1 MRDAGQFADFPIFD
15 PTYYLRE
22 YDDLLDT
29 YGAAGQDAAKQHWLN
44 HGINEGRRGSLF
56 FDPTYYLNQNKDVA
70 QAVGSTNHAG
80 AIRHWLNSG
89 LPEGRRGSE
98 EFDPSYYLQ
107 ANPDVANAYGHKNF
121 EEGIRHFLLLGESEG
136 RLGRSQ
142 VHTSRQHL
150 ALQSEDPASIKKLI
164 LFFVPG
170 HEFISGGIL
179 SIFSLYRL
187 SKSMEAIHGSRVL
200 MCYFPGEAGADYK
213 YRKFKNEAIIYPYEM
228 IIDTCSNASE
238 ILLHIPCYAFSQI
251 ISRLG
256 MHFFVDLQQRCS
268 VRVNILNQG
277 MIPDIP
283 RLMLLKEVV
292 PNLTCTSAHSSYCTS
307 KQRQDWG
314 VPLHHLP
321 AWFYPDDA
329 PSRPFETKRDLMI
342 VSPDQCPS
350 REAILATIAAALP
363 QLEIQVIQDMPFEK
377 YIALEKEAKWSL
389 TFGEGMDAYFFGTFL
404 RGGVGFAVY
413 NDFFFTADY
422 QGFKTIYPS
431 YNMLQQRIVDDI
443 KSLDCKE
450 KMETYNSHVRP
461 LLNNNWGPQKTRMAL
476 ESFYCGEYTL
486 P

>member
-1 MRDAGQFADFPIFD
+1 MLDA
-15 PTYYLRE
+15 
-22 YDDLLDT
+22 
-29 YGAAGQDAAKQHWLN
+29 YGATGLEAAKQHWLQ

-56 FDPTYYLNQNKDVA
+56 FDPKYYLNQNKDVV
-70 QAVGSTNHAG
+70 QALGATNYAG
-80 AIRHWLNSG
+80 AIHHWLNSG
-89 LPEGRRGSE
+89 LKEGRRGSE
-98 EFDPSYYLQ
+98 EFDPSYYIQ

-142 VHTSRQHL
+142 VHTRRQQL

-187 SKSMEAIHGSRVL
+187 SRSIEAIHGARVL
-200 MCYFPGEAGADYK
+200 MCYFPGEAGADFK
-213 YRKFKNEAIIYPYEM
+213 YRKFKNEVIIYPYEM
-228 IIDTCSNASE
+228 VVDACRHVSE
-238 ILLHIPCYAFSQI
+238 ILLHLPSYALSHL

-256 MHFFVDLQQRCS
+256 KHFFVDLQQRHA

-277 MIPDIP
+277 A
-283 RLMLLKEVV
+283 MLDALIVQSLKEVV
-292 PNLTCTSAHSSYCTS
+292 PNTTLTTAHSSYSTQ
-307 KQRQDWG
+307 KERQDWG

-350 REAILATIAAALP
+350 RDAILESIAAALP
-363 QLEIQVIQDMPFEK
+363 HLEIQVIQDMPFEQF
-377 YIALEKEAKWSL
+377 IALEKEAKWSL

-413 NDFFFTADY
+413 NEFFFTADY
-422 QGFKTIYPS
+422 QGLKTIYPS
-431 YNMLQQRIVDDI
+431 YDILQQHIVDDI
-443 KSLDCKE
+443 RSLDSKE
-450 KMETYNSHVRP
+450 KMEAYHSQVRP
-461 LLNNNWGPQKTRMAL
+461 LLNDHWGPQKTRIAL
-476 ESFYCGEYTL
+476 ESFYRFEYTL